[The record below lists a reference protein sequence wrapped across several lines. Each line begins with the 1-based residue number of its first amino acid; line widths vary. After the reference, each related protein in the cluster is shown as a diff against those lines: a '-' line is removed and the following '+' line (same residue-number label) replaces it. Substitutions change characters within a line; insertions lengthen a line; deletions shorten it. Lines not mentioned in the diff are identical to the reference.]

1 MPRAT
6 LTLVLATLACASTGA
21 RVATH
26 SVTPAWATDFLKR
39 WYASYNASDA
49 SGLAHLFASDARFG
63 SITGRTAIG
72 FTRVARLLGRS
83 GALRMVLG
91 LRTVIYPTPDLAAA
105 KRWYTDMLGV
115 SPYFDEPFYV
125 GFSVGGFELGLLPDA
140 TPGTVG
146 PQPLWGVADIGL
158 ACSRLIELGASPLE
172 PITEVGGG
180 IKVAAVVDPFG
191 NRFGVIENPHFSA
204 SAVR

>member
-1 MPRAT
+1 MKSKVLLAAIVALITLSFARADSPRARKT
-6 LTLVLATLACASTGA
+6 SNERKET
-21 RVATH
+21 
-26 SVTPAWATDFLKR
+26 KM
-39 WYASYNASDA
+39 
-49 SGLAHLFASDARFG
+49 
-63 SITGRTAIG
+63 I
-72 FTRVARLLGRS
+72 
-83 GALRMVLG
+83 LG
-91 LRTVIYPTPDLAAA
+91 LRTVMYHVDDLNKA
-105 KRWYTDMLGV
+105 RDWYTQVLGFK
-115 SPYFDEPFYV
+115 PYFDEPFYV
-125 GFSVGGFELGLLPDA
+125 GFFVGGFELGLLPDA

-172 PITEVGGG
+172 PITEVGG